1 MAIQSEMENSGHN
14 AKHRETRSGN
24 DPTSVAWQRVRRTVE
39 AFHNASLPNHY
50 LPHSSPSKTECVDGL
65 SFLST
70 RPFPSKLEVSCA
82 ATIFQFR
89 KVLSGDTGKTA
100 KKRAW
105 DAYKAKLSPHPAPPT
120 PGFVYSARQTVRN
133 LLPRNWARTYYSECL
148 LAVPS
153 LKSSIDA
160 LPGFPLYSREDF
172 LRFTVHGEMVPA
184 IWDLFQFPNNP
195 REFKALTDDG
205 KLRLITKATSAALV
219 LRPLHTALYSALV
232 RTGAVLRGPAT
243 SSTLDGMIPSKG
255 EEFCSADYKASTE
268 NFIGSNSLHLLTVL
282 RDSPGGSVVPPVVW
296 EAALR
301 FLGPA
306 LTQLLSPQG
315 EVLDQFVAHT
325 GQRMGDLLSFPL
337 LCLTN
342 LVGLVRGLGWRRTR
356 SLADSGLLKING
368 DDLAFRSTPSE
379 IDRWQTTL
387 PECGLVLETSKTL
400 RHPRVI
406 TLNSTFFLARAR
418 RRPSMIW
425 FARGSAFVLPRP
437 NSSSPNFFSLLRGRL
452 PKLIGAQVDNYRDFP
467 ASYRSR
473 ALPVALQSFS
483 WLLKHTPVYPFPEGL
498 PYPARFRSYLADATR
513 ASRILRPPLSSL
525 RVPDGFFRVSTKPE
539 SRVDLY
545 VHQMASQASAWYRQP
560 APEAFFAPL
569 PPRPRLPGPLE
580 ALFYGT
586 NSRDSYLSLSNH
598 PSRVGLG
605 SKRPA
610 WFASLEGAK
619 TISFRHGSTLAPAL
633 AIPTEPAHN

>member
-14 AKHRETRSGN
+14 AKRCETRSEI

-50 LPHSSPSKTECVDGL
+50 LPHSAPSKTDCVDGL

-70 RPFPSKLEVSCA
+70 RPFPTKLEVSCA

-89 KVLSGDTGKTA
+89 KVLVGDSSKTA
-100 KKRAW
+100 KRRAW
-105 DAYKAKLSPHPAPPT
+105 EAYKAKLSPHPASPT

-133 LLPRNWARTYYSECL
+133 LLPRNWARTYFSECL

-160 LPGFPLYSREDF
+160 TPGNPLYSREDF
-172 LRFTVHGEMVPA
+172 LRFTVHGEEVPA
-184 IWDLFQFPNNP
+184 IWDLFQFPDNP

-243 SSTLDGMIPSKG
+243 SASLDGMTPLKG

-268 NFIGSNSLHLLTVL
+268 NFIGSNSLHLLSVL
-282 RDSPGGSVVPPVVW
+282 RDSPGGSIVPPVVW
-296 EAALR
+296 EAAIR
-301 FLGPA
+301 FMGPA
-306 LTQLLSPQG
+306 LTQLLSPDG
-315 EVLDQFVAHT
+315 EVLDQFVART

-356 SLADSGLLKING
+356 GLADSGLLKING

-387 PECGLVLETSKTL
+387 PECGLVLESSKTL
-400 RHPRVI
+400 RHPRVV
-406 TLNSTFFLARAR
+406 TLNSTFFLARRR
-418 RRPSMIW
+418 RRPSLIW
-425 FARGSAFVLPRP
+425 FARATAFIVPRP
-437 NSSSPNFFSLLRGRL
+437 NSSSPDFFSRLRGRL
-452 PKLIGAQVDNYRDFP
+452 PKLIGAQIDNYRDFP
-467 ASYRSR
+467 ADYRSR

-498 PYPARFRSYLADATR
+498 PLPAKFRVHLADATR
-513 ASRILRPPLSSL
+513 ASRILRAPPSSL
-525 RVPDGFFRVSTKPE
+525 RAPEGFFRVSTKPE
-539 SRVDLY
+539 TQVDIY
-545 VHQMASQASAWYRQP
+545 VHKMASQASAWFRQP

-569 PPRPRLPGPLE
+569 PPRPHLPKSLE
-580 ALFYGT
+580 ALCPA
-586 NSRDSYLSLSNH
+586 SKKRDSYLSPPLY
-598 PSRVGLG
+598 PSRVGIG

-610 WFASLEGAK
+610 WFATLEGAK

-633 AIPTEPAHN
+633 ADPITGDHL